1 MKSEEVAMK
10 RTIIAVILALA
21 FVIFYPMAIQAQT
34 EPDKKAEGEVREV
47 IDQWRK
53 LWNENNQSA
62 LLDMY
67 HPDAK
72 IMYGW
77 GNQKGIASKKEYVG
91 ILPQRITANPSLG
104 LSITKVDVQ
113 GEKATVVIDM
123 KTKGQVTRTTFEMI
137 KENEKWLITAF
148 RY

>member
-1 MKSEEVAMK
+1 MNWEEVAMK
-10 RTIIAVILALA
+10 RTIIAFILILA
-21 FVIFYPMAIQAQT
+21 FVIFYPMAVLAQT

-47 IDQWRK
+47 INRWGK

-62 LLDMY
+62 LLEIH

-77 GNQKGIASKKEYVG
+77 GNQKGIASKKEYEG
-91 ILPQRITANPSLG
+91 ILPQRITANPPLG

-113 GEKATVVIDM
+113 GH
-123 KTKGQVTRTTFEMI
+123 R
-137 KENEKWLITAF
+137 
-148 RY
+148 RRS

>member
-1 MKSEEVAMK
+1 MHWEEVAMK
-10 RTIIAVILALA
+10 RKIIVFILALA
-21 FVIFYPMAIQAQT
+21 IVTLYPLAILAQT
-34 EPDKKAEGEVREV
+34 APDKKAEGEVREV
-47 IDQWRK
+47 INRWEK

-62 LLDMY
+62 LLEMY

-77 GNQKGIASKKEYVG
+77 GNQKGIASKKEYEG

-104 LSITKVDVQ
+104 LSVSKVDVQ
-113 GEKATVVIDM
+113 GEKATVVVDM
-123 KTKGQVTRTTFEMI
+123 KTKGVVTRVTFEMI

-148 RY
+148 KY

>member
-1 MKSEEVAMK
+1 MK

-21 FVIFYPMAIQAQT
+21 FVILYPMAIQAQT

-47 IDQWRK
+47 ISQWGK

-77 GNQKGIASKKEYVG
+77 GNQKGVASKKEYGG

-104 LSITKVDVQ
+104 LSITKVDAQ

>member
-47 IDQWRK
+47 INQWGK

-77 GNQKGIASKKEYVG
+77 GNQKGTASKKEYEG

-104 LSITKVDVQ
+104 LSITKVDAQ

>member
-1 MKSEEVAMK
+1 MR
-10 RTIIAVILALA
+10 RTISAFILAL
-21 FVIFYPMAIQAQT
+21 VIAILCPLTILAQS

-47 IDQWRK
+47 ISQWGK

-77 GNQKGIASKKEYVG
+77 GNQKGVASKKEYGG

-113 GEKATVVIDM
+113 GEKATLVADL

>member
-1 MKSEEVAMK
+1 MK

-21 FVIFYPMAIQAQT
+21 FVILYPMAIQAQT

-47 IDQWRK
+47 ISQWGK

-77 GNQKGIASKKEYVG
+77 GNQ
-91 ILPQRITANPSLG
+91 
-104 LSITKVDVQ
+104 
-113 GEKATVVIDM
+113 
-123 KTKGQVTRTTFEMI
+123 
-137 KENEKWLITAF
+137 
-148 RY
+148 

>member
-1 MKSEEVAMK
+1 MK

-21 FVIFYPMAIQAQT
+21 FVILYPMAIQAQT

-47 IDQWRK
+47 ISQWGK

-104 LSITKVDVQ
+104 MSIIRVEVE
-113 GEKATVVIDM
+113 GEKATVLIDM
-123 KTKGQVTRTTFEMI
+123 KTQGGVTRVTFDLL
-137 KENEKWLITAF
+137 KVNENWLITAF

>member
-1 MKSEEVAMK
+1 MK
-10 RTIIAVILALA
+10 RTIIAFSLALIIA
-21 FVIFYPMAIQAQT
+21 TLYPLTTLAQT

-47 IDQWRK
+47 INRWEK
-53 LWNENNQSA
+53 LWNENNQSE

-67 HPDAK
+67 HLDAK

-77 GNQKGIASKKEYVG
+77 GNQKSTASKKEYEG

-104 LSITKVDVQ
+104 LSITKVELQ
-113 GEKATVVIDM
+113 GDKATVVADL
-123 KTKGQVTRTTFEMI
+123 KTKGGVTRTTFEMI

>member
-1 MKSEEVAMK
+1 MK
-10 RTIIAVILALA
+10 RTIIVFILALGIA
-21 FVIFYPMAIQAQT
+21 TLCPLTLLAQT

-47 IDQWRK
+47 INRWGK

-77 GNQKGIASKKEYVG
+77 GNQKGTASKKEYEG

-104 LSITKVDVQ
+104 MSIIRVEVE
-113 GEKATVVIDM
+113 GEKATVLIDM
-123 KTKGQVTRTTFEMI
+123 KTKGGVTRVTFDML
-137 KENEKWLITAF
+137 KVNEKWLITAF
-148 RY
+148 IY